1 MHFDEKMIT
10 QQFVLTQQVKDEGEY
25 KCTTCNDFRTTCSTE
40 LLVLVDEASVRSKS
54 AKLIFVEALPG
65 SKARFD
71 VRVTGNTRTA
81 SCLI

>member
-1 MHFDEKMIT
+1 M
-10 QQFVLTQQVKDEGEY
+10 
-25 KCTTCNDFRTTCSTE
+25 
-40 LLVLVDEASVRSKS
+40 LVDEASVRSKS